1 MRETFDI
8 STGLLFTGSLL
19 LLLLAYYVRFA
30 AVAMNGLDAGLT
42 AVPPQMHLV
51 ARTLGERPLGVMRRI
66 FLPLTAPAALTAAL
80 IVFVDVMKELPATL
94 IMRPLN
100 FDTLAVQ
107 AFRLAADERL
117 NGAAVPS
124 LVIVAFGLVP
134 VLLLMRQVV
143 RGQLRGG

>member
-51 ARTLGERPLGVMRRI
+51 ARTLGERPLGVMAPYLFATYSTCCPDGGADRVCRCNEG
-66 FLPLTAPAALTAAL
+66 TACHADHAP
-80 IVFVDVMKELPATL
+80 VEL
-94 IMRPLN
+94 
-100 FDTLAVQ
+100 
-107 AFRLAADERL
+107 
-117 NGAAVPS
+117 
-124 LVIVAFGLVP
+124 
-134 VLLLMRQVV
+134 
-143 RGQLRGG
+143 